1 MVSSLRQRPNKNISK
16 VATPVGTG
24 MEKHE
29 ATGERSPLWSLLGSR
44 LEQSYSLLTRGNGT
58 ALALHLRTEDPNPAV
73 RCAQVFPVRRLA
85 TEHV

>member
-29 ATGERSPLWSLLGSR
+29 ATGERSPLWSLLRKQTGAK
-44 LEQSYSLLTRGNGT
+44 LFTINKGKWY
-58 ALALHLRTEDPNPAV
+58 RTCPSS
-73 RCAQVFPVRRLA
+73 
-85 TEHV
+85 